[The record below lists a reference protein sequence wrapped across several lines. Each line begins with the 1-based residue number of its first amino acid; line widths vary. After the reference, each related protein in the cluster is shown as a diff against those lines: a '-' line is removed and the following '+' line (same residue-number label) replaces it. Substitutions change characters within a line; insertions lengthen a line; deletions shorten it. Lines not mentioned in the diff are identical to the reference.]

1 MSTNGEPQVDPVTG
15 GLVTQPPP
23 ADPAHFA
30 QGVNDAPGGVPAQEG
45 ITVPVTESGPVP
57 QGDRLFTA
65 AEVEAAR
72 QQEKDKLY
80 GRLESQ
86 DQRLA
91 RLEAE
96 RKAEADAA
104 AAAEAARLEQER
116 LAAEAEMSARELIE
130 TKDREW
136 SERFAAIEA
145 EREKERAAAQK
156 EQEFLH
162 LQNYIGQVKAQASE
176 EVLPELLDTIG
187 ERCSTQEEVNVSL
200 ATAQARTASILQNIA
215 QNGVGAPAL
224 PPKGA
229 SITAPPVGPSD
240 ALGATKTFTA
250 EDIKNMSMQ
259 EYQQHRSSLLGSAG
273 RHVADKGLYG

>member
-15 GLVTQPPP
+15 GLVTQTPP

-30 QGVNDAPGGVPAQEG
+30 QGANDAPLPGAPDT
-45 ITVPVTESGPVP
+45 ITVPGTESGPAP

-80 GRLESQ
+80 GRIESQ
-86 DQRLA
+86 EQRLA

-96 RKAEADAA
+96 RQAEADAA
-104 AAAEAARLEQER
+104 AAAEAARLAQER
-116 LAAEAEMSARELIE
+116 LAAEAEMSAKELIE
-130 TKDREW
+130 AKDREW
-136 SERFAAIEA
+136 SDRFMAIEA
-145 EREKERAAAQK
+145 DRERERTIAAK
-156 EQEFLH
+156 EQEFLL

-176 EVLPELLDTIG
+176 DVLPELLDTIG
-187 ERCSTQEEVNVSL
+187 ERCNTQEEVNASL
-200 ATAQARTASILQNIA
+200 ATAQARSASIIQNVT
-215 QNGVGAPAL
+215 QNSGGVPTL

-240 ALGATKTFTA
+240 AQGATKTFTA
-250 EDIKNMSMQ
+250 EEIRDMPWA
-259 EYQQHRSSLLGSAG
+259 EYQQHRTGLLGSAS
-273 RHVADKGLYG
+273 RQVAERGLYG